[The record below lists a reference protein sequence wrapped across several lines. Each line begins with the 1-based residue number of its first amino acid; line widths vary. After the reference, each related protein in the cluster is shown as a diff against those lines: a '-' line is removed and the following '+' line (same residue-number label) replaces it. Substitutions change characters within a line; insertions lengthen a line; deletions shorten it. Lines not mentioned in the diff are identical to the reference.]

1 MWFSHTGSHALR
13 RNYGSEEIPKLFL
26 AELFI
31 LFFPFVLALYPKVK
45 NIKKFPFAWNAISLF
60 KSCRLFVCNSFLL
73 AYCAFLYLCFPSSV
87 KLLLCILITSSS
99 SSANINFHYKALTT
113 LILSIILF
121 LSLISEARRW
131 PLNPNLY
138 NKYLRA
144 DWGTYLIKY
153 FNIIS
158 ILARTISNFFCFW
171 SFLDSNSIK
180 ILVLLIF
187 FHLQGKCLI
196 SD

>member
-1 MWFSHTGSHALR
+1 MALR
-13 RNYGSEEIPKLFL
+13 RYSSSEEITKFFL
-26 AELFI
+26 AMLFI

-45 NIKKFPFAWNAISLF
+45 NIKKIPFAWNAISLF
-60 KSCRLFVCNSFLL
+60 KSCKFVCNSFLL
-73 AYCAFLYLCFPSSV
+73 AYCAFLYLLFPSSV
-87 KLLLCILITSSS
+87 KLLLCVLIMTSSS
-99 SSANINFHYKALTT
+99 LANINFHYKALTS
-113 LILSIILF
+113 LILSIVFF

-138 NKYLRA
+138 SKYLRV

-153 FNIIS
+153 FNIIC

-171 SFLDSNSIK
+171 SFLGPNSIK

-187 FHLQGKCLI
+187 FHSQGKCLI
-196 SD
+196 ND